1 MALSTH
7 GGIETHGGH
16 KPNAQHPEIRSTA
29 RMPFERNVKRSGK
42 QPHSPPADEAC
53 LKAEGKAVSP
63 GLQKAR
69 SKVLPLE
76 ERLAHVGWIRF
87 PSRAHKR
94 CGRSCNRQAAALRR
108 PTIHD
113 PLKAA
118 NAAPRQRGAT
128 PDCPIAAAARRRI
141 AQVSIRKAH
150 RAPFFVRSTSAAASA
165 TAASATG

>member
-29 RMPFERNVKRSGK
+29 RTPFERNVKRSGK

-87 PSRAHKR
+87 PSRAAPAR
-94 CGRSCNRQAAALRR
+94 TNAAA
-108 PTIHD
+108 
-113 PLKAA
+113 
-118 NAAPRQRGAT
+118 GA
-128 PDCPIAAAARRRI
+128 
-141 AQVSIRKAH
+141 
-150 RAPFFVRSTSAAASA
+150 
-165 TAASATG
+165 ATGRPQPFAGPQFTIL